1 MFFAD
6 HQTSL
11 QTPSFQDENR
21 VADGVYTEV
30 HFSAE
35 DLARRLTELLEFL
48 GLDWKTFT
56 AYLRENRDA

>member
-56 AYLRENRDA
+56 VYLRENRDA